1 MSTPVLYGIPNCDT
15 MKKARAWL
23 AAQGI
28 EVTFHDYKKLGI
40 TAEVI
45 EGWLAQG
52 ATLDALVNRKGTT
65 WRKLDEASRAQ
76 AEHREGAIALLLAQP
91 SLIKRPVLVQAGR
104 VEVGFSEAA
113 YQAFFAH

>member
-52 ATLDALVNRKGTT
+52 ATLDALVNATGWLPHTTRAVLTGLRKRGFEIDRTQGRTT
-65 WRKLDEASRAQ
+65 CTKS
-76 AEHREGAIALLLAQP
+76 AI
-91 SLIKRPVLVQAGR
+91 
-104 VEVGFSEAA
+104 
-113 YQAFFAH
+113 